1 MSIPTRAEVKLER
14 HLDELAED
22 AANAA
27 EHQAWLWHRKR
38 HGEVWAYGRQWM
50 TSCATYEAVKSALVA
65 AVAGMSVDQ
74 QLDYLVNG
82 RTRKRL

>member
-1 MSIPTRAEVKLER
+1 MSGLATIRAEARADR
-14 HLDELAED
+14 HYEQLAED

-27 EHQAWLWHRKR
+27 ETQAWTWHRKR
-38 HGEVWAYGRQWM
+38 HPLCSLLITKRCRAYDD
-50 TSCATYEAVKSALVA
+50 VKYALVQG
-65 AVAGMSVDQ
+65 VTHMSVEK